1 MGRVVREKNRAM
13 GKTQVRRT
21 KHMFTTSSE
30 LTLSKSLNTFE
41 LRLLIEILKIYASLT
56 GSLLGRHH
64 L

>member
-1 MGRVVREKNRAM
+1 
-13 GKTQVRRT
+13 
-21 KHMFTTSSE
+21 MFTTSSK

-41 LRLLIEILKIYASLT
+41 LHLLTEILKIYACLT